1 AAPFDDRTRVRLNEI
16 KQREQWRPIA
26 PVCLEADA
34 ARWFG
39 CDHESPYML
48 FTYRA
53 NTEAV
58 AAVTHVNGTARLQT
72 VRRSR
77 NAQLCELLAAFKAR
91 TGYGV
96 LCNTSLN
103 FSGKGFINNL
113 TDLDAYAVEHGLD
126 GFVVEGRAYLL
137 RSSERCRSYQQGGV
151 SEIKET

>member
-1 AAPFDDRTRVRLNEI
+1 
-16 KQREQWRPIA
+16 
-26 PVCLEADA
+26 
-34 ARWFG
+34 
-39 CDHESPYML
+39 MM

-53 NTEAV
+53 NTDAL

-72 VRRSR
+72 VSRRT
-77 NAQLCELLAAFKAR
+77 NAHLYDLLIAFKAR

-113 TDLDAYAVEHGLD
+113 TDLDTYTVDRELD

-137 RSSERCRSYQQGGV
+137 RSSERYMAYRSDERQ
-151 SEIKET
+151 